1 MKKTFAILLAL
12 MLPMALVSCDDSSES
27 GDTNTE
33 QSGGEQ
39 SGSNQTGDDQTG
51 GDQTGDDQTGD
62 DQTGGDQTG
71 NDQTGGDQTGDDQT
85 GDDQTG
91 DDQTGGDDVQTGE
104 DDRFDGEK
112 GLVYCNAADAGK
124 TKKVCEN
131 GNTEEV
137 TYAISATC
145 KAYEN
150 GYYYIEND
158 NSSEEYCSAGCK
170 NGQCIKAVSDAG
182 TACTADF
189 QERCEGTKRV
199 FCESEY
205 SNQVATY
212 DCNDGDTHG
221 CIIEA
226 DQKTNCAYSCETE
239 GSLIYQCDN
248 YGGQTDIYDM
258 FVFECKTGPDGK
270 LYQHF
275 KESKLS
281 CGKSCQVGTGVC
293 Q

>member
-1 MKKTFAILLAL
+1 MKKMAILLAL
-12 MLPMALVSCDDSSES
+12 MLPLACVACDEPSEENV
-27 GDTNTE
+27 DT
-33 QSGGEQ
+33 QQPGGE
-39 SGSNQTGDDQTG
+39 DQLG
-51 GDQTGDDQTGD
+51 
-62 DQTGGDQTG
+62 
-71 NDQTGGDQTGDDQT
+71 
-85 GDDQTG
+85 
-91 DDQTGGDDVQTGE
+91 GE
-104 DDRFDGEK
+104 DQPSGEEQPGGEDQPGGEEQVQDDTFNSEK
-112 GLVYCNAADAGK
+112 GLVYCDAADVGK
-124 TKKVCEN
+124 IKRICEN

-137 TYAISATC
+137 TYAQNATC
-145 KAYEN
+145 KSYEN
-150 GYYYIEND
+150 GFYYIAND
-158 NSSEEYCSAGCK
+158 DGKDEYCSAGCK

-205 SNQVATY
+205 SKQVATY

-221 CIIEA
+221 CVIEA

-239 GSLIYQCDN
+239 GSLIYQCNN

-258 FVFECKTGPDGK
+258 FIFECKTATDGK
-270 LYQHF
+270 LYQHL

-281 CGKSCQVGTGVC
+281 CGKSCQANTGMC

>member
-39 SGSNQTGDDQTG
+39 TGGDQTGDDQTG

-71 NDQTGGDQTGDDQT
+71 GE
-85 GDDQTG
+85 
-91 DDQTGGDDVQTGE
+91 QTGGDDVQTGE

-112 GLVYCNAADAGK
+112 GLVYCNAADVGK